1 MLIKCVCQLHVVWWN
16 ADPITPNN
24 PLAPARIIGIEKNAN
39 YAVYDLALL
48 LVIFFHRFVQ
58 KQMGI
63 WRSVTDDEGIEPET
77 QTAVVAG
84 SVGSVGRSNDALS
97 VADGN
102 NGRPAAITAPAT
114 TAAVASRSATQSEET
129 LDEDGSMEVN
139 GSGGSGGGRAADT
152 SNYLQNVAAL
162 STKKYCSSFTKF
174 FKRLLLQVNRVTV
187 DLYVYIFLCDF
198 INFFVLLFGFT
209 AFGVSKDVTT

>member
-24 PLAPARIIGIEKNAN
+24 PLAPARIIGIEKNAK

-63 WRSVTDDEGIEPET
+63 WRSVPDDDEPAEAEQT
-77 QTAVVAG
+77 TAVVAAN
-84 SVGSVGRSNDALS
+84 GRSNEALS
-97 VADGN
+97 
-102 NGRPAAITAPAT
+102 AAGSST
-114 TAAVASRSATQSEET
+114 TATVALAAQRSATQSDET
-129 LDEDGSMEVN
+129 LDEDSMEVN

-174 FKRLLLQVNRVTV
+174 FKKLLLQVNRVTG

-209 AFGVSKDVTT
+209 AFGVSVWVSGWNCRNS